1 MAQANVKLTVDATQA
16 QRALKGVQ
24 AQTNSLQ
31 TAFGGLRTAIASIG
45 VGLLAKQ
52 SISTASS
59 FQALQLRMKV
69 LTSEF
74 GEFAQAQELVRKAQ
88 DKFNLSIVEATKGI
102 TDIFARLRPLGI
114 SLKEIETIFMGFN
127 TIAVEAGLSSTEASA
142 AFTQLAQALGSG
154 RLQGDEFRSIA
165 EQVPGLLVAISKETG
180 IAEGKLKDFASDG
193 LLTSDIVLRAL
204 NRSLDEGADK
214 IDAIIGASPEQVF
227 KSFSNAVLELQ
238 LSLGS
243 KLLPAVLAVTKA
255 ATAFID
261 GLTAFVDSEAGTVT
275 MVFIGIAA
283 AIKGITVVGTL
294 LMTQVTALKANFLA
308 MSIASATANGSLAT
322 TTTMA
327 FATAGGVAKAT
338 AAATAFKIALAK
350 TGIGL
355 VIVGLGF
362 FVTKL
367 LEANN
372 AQRDFNDL
380 INEGTA
386 AMLNQAIAER
396 EQKIQDLKNEI
407 LEMNPFLKNF
417 LDTLDIISGA
427 SIFGQEIGSSKQGRQ
442 IKDLQKQIEEL
453 TAALPDAEAKDLTK
467 EFERQQKSLTD
478 QNEAL
483 RKSNE
488 VSKELTEEAQI
499 RKDHALAIDELE
511 EKFSGQQLKELKD
524 LQDIN
529 LDLKLKELQIKRN
542 TEEAKKLNESFK
554 QIGDDI
560 ATGISDALVDA
571 IEGTRSLGEAAR
583 AIVNDL
589 ASSLLRLG
597 INTFLSGAF
606 GGIFSG
612 LSGKLAN
619 GGTASAGRSYL
630 VGERGP
636 EIFTPRSSGTVI
648 PNDKIGG
655 NTNIVV
661 NVDANSMQADG
672 NENRG
677 RELGVALA
685 SAIQSELIKQ
695 KRPGGLLAT

>member
-31 TAFGGLRTAIASIG
+31 TAFGGLKTAIAGIG
-45 VGLLAKQ
+45 IGFLAKQ

-74 GEFAQAQELVRKAQ
+74 GEFAAAQDLVAKAQ
-88 DKFNLSIVEATKGI
+88 DKFNLSIVEATKGV

-114 SLKEIETIFMGFN
+114 SMKEIETVFLGFN
-127 TIAVEAGLSSTEASA
+127 TIAVEAGLNATEASA
-142 AFTQLAQALGSG
+142 AFTQLAQGLGSG

-165 EQVPGLLVAISKETG
+165 EQVPQLLSAISAETG
-180 IAEGKLKDFASDG
+180 IAEGKLKDFASKG
-193 LLTSDIVLRAL
+193 LLESDIILRAL

-238 LSLGS
+238 ITLGS
-243 KLLPAVLAVTKA
+243 KLLPVVLAVTKG
-255 ATAFID
+255 ATALVDALI
-261 GLTAFVDSEAGTVT
+261 AFTDSEIGQVTLIFTGIGLAVKALVVVLPIVSSQLVLLKAQFLGAAVSSALASKGIIGVASAGYAASAG
-275 MVFIGIAA
+275 IGSATIAA
-283 AIKGITVVGTL
+283 H
-294 LMTQVTALKANFLA
+294 
-308 MSIASATANGSLAT
+308 
-322 TTTMA
+322 
-327 FATAGGVAKAT
+327 
-338 AAATAFKIALAK
+338 AFKVALAK

-355 VIVGLGF
+355 LIIGLGF
-362 FVTKL
+362 LAAAFLKARNENQQFNEL
-367 LEANN
+367 LQHGTTADITAQIEATETQINELEQALAD
-372 AQRDFNDL
+372 AQRMGGHDGRTTRKGL
-380 INEGTA
+380 IDD
-386 AMLNQAIAER
+386 IAEAEEKAEELRVALENAEAR
-396 EQKIQDLKNEI
+396 ELTREF
-407 LEMNPFLKNF
+407 E
-417 LDTLDIISGA
+417 
-427 SIFGQEIGSSKQGRQ
+427 Q
-442 IKDLQKQIEEL
+442 IKKN
-453 TAALPDAEAKDLTK
+453 
-467 EFERQQKSLTD
+467 LTD
-478 QNEAL
+478 SNDAL
-483 RKSNE
+483 ARSNE

-499 RKDHALAIDELE
+499 RRDHELAIKELE
-511 EKFSGQQLKELKD
+511 EQFAGEELKSLTT
-524 LQDIN
+524 LQERN
-529 LDLKLKELQIKRN
+529 LELKLEELQIKRN
-542 TEEAKKLNESFK
+542 TEEAKKLNDAFK

-583 AIVNDL
+583 AIINDL

-636 EIFTPRSSGTVI
+636 EIFTPKSSGTVI
-648 PNDKIGG
+648 PNNQIGG
-655 NTNIVV
+655 GGIVNNINV
-661 NVDANSMQADG
+661 NVSAEGMQADA

-677 RELGVALA
+677 KELGVALA

-695 KRPGGLLAT
+695 KRPGGLLTT